1 MKTKTWLALLSLYI
15 IWGSTYLAILFAVE
29 TIPPFIS
36 AGIRFLISGAIL
48 FLWRWLA
55 HDPMP
60 TRIQWRSAAIVGTLL
75 LLGGNGLVSWS
86 EQLIPSGI
94 AALLIGTV
102 PLWLVLIEALR
113 PGGTKASWQAILGL
127 AIGFAGVLVLVGP
140 AELTGKTQQFNFL
153 GVLVCLIAAVLW
165 SFGSIYSRSSDLPKS
180 ALMTTGMEMLAGSI
194 GLFLVASLTGEWT
207 HFSIYDISQKSF
219 YGLIYLIT
227 IGSLVGF
234 VSYAWLL
241 KNAPVPLV
249 ATYAYV
255 NPLVAILLGTFFA
268 NELLTPRMILA
279 AIIIIGSVV
288 FINTSGNKSKIPENE
303 KHVPIAE
310 KIG

>member
-1 MKTKTWLALLSLYI
+1 MKSKTWLALLSIYI
-15 IWGSTYLAILFAVE
+15 IWGSTYLAILFTVE

-48 FLWRWLA
+48 FVWRRLA
-55 HDPMP
+55 RDPMP

-75 LLGGNGLVSWS
+75 LLGGNGLLAWS
-86 EQLIPSGI
+86 EQYIPSGF

-113 PGGTKASWQAILGL
+113 PGGTIASWQAILGL
-127 AIGFAGVLVLVGP
+127 AIGFTGVLVLVGP
-140 AELTGKTQQFNFL
+140 AEFTGKTHQFNMM
-153 GVLVCLIAAVLW
+153 GVLVCLIAAFIW

-194 GLFLVASLTGEWT
+194 GLFIVATLTGEWKQ
-207 HFSIYDISQKSF
+207 FSIFDISQKSL

-255 NPLVAILLGTFFA
+255 NPLVAILLGTLFA
-268 NELLTPRMILA
+268 DELLTPRMVIA
-279 AIIIIGSVV
+279 AIIIVGSVV
-288 FINTSGNKSKIPENE
+288 FINTSGKDSKISENE
-303 KHVPIAE
+303 TVVAIAE
-310 KIG
+310 

>member
-1 MKTKTWLALLSLYI
+1 MKSKTWLALLSIYI

-29 TIPPFIS
+29 TIPPFLS
-36 AGIRFLISGAIL
+36 AGFRFLISGAIL
-48 FLWRWLA
+48 FAWRWLA
-55 HDPMP
+55 RDPMP

-75 LLGGNGLVSWS
+75 LLGGNGLLSWS
-86 EQLIPSGI
+86 EKLIPSGI

-113 PGGTKASWQAILGL
+113 PGGTRASWQAILGL
-127 AIGFAGVLVLVGP
+127 AIGFTGVLVLIGP
-140 AELTGKTQQFNFL
+140 AELTRKTQQFNLL
-153 GVLVCLIAAVLW
+153 GVLVCLIAAFIW

-194 GLFLVASLTGEWT
+194 GLFIVATLTGEWK
-207 HFSIYDISQKSF
+207 HFSIYEISQKSF
-219 YGLIYLIT
+219 YGLIYLII

-241 KNAPVPLV
+241 KNAPIPLV

-255 NPLVAILLGTFFA
+255 NPLVAIVLGTLFA
-268 NELLTPRMILA
+268 NELLTPRMIIA

-288 FINTSGNKSKIPENE
+288 FINTSGKAPKIAENE
-303 KHVPIAE
+303 TVVAIAE
-310 KIG
+310 